1 MGVSDYLL
9 NFADVIQSISNM
21 VTEVNSKNQLVERN
35 FKRNEML
42 AEYFFGLSK
51 MVCSGIGIGA
61 LSPLFTGEAMGV
73 TNYVCMGCAVIAAA
87 CFAYAGNYLLKV
99 ELKKEIIMEMLTILF
114 AIAAI
119 IGVGLVIWMKYT
131 ESGKKWVEGEY

>member
-87 CFAYAGNYLLKV
+87 CFAYAGNYLLK
-99 ELKKEIIMEMLTILF
+99 EIIMEMLTILF

>member
-1 MGVSDYLL
+1 
-9 NFADVIQSISNM
+9 M

-51 MVCSGIGIGA
+51 MVCCGIGIGA

-73 TNYVCMGCAVIAAA
+73 TNIVCMGCAVIAAA
-87 CFAYAGNYLLKV
+87 CLDLFANMLLKV
-99 ELKKEIIMEMLTILF
+99 ELKK
-114 AIAAI
+114 
-119 IGVGLVIWMKYT
+119 K
-131 ESGKKWVEGEY
+131 

>member
-1 MGVSDYLL
+1 MFLYLIYIGICGEL
-9 NFADVIQSISNM
+9 IRKKFASFEENVYFCRCNSKHQQYGYRSN
-21 VTEVNSKNQLVERN
+21 KNQLVERN

-73 TNYVCMGCAVIAAA
+73 TNIVCMGCAVIAAA

-99 ELKKEIIMEMLTILF
+99 ELKK
-114 AIAAI
+114 
-119 IGVGLVIWMKYT
+119 K
-131 ESGKKWVEGEY
+131 